1 MILKFNYAQI
11 VLQYHDLAKVII
23 NHITSSMHISKYV
36 RITEFGAIESAF
48 TIAASLVINDAP
60 CNNILIVTDGDK
72 YITDDQ
78 KRNQLNLKLS
88 GTESDHNN
96 KIEKALSLITQFTL
110 PENTAPEKYLHDLL
124 IELDN
129 ENEITEIAK
138 TITNPK
144 DSHGWINDILKSIE
158 VDENITL
165 SKIIDTISTHRDY
178 SIYIEKIKNW
188 LAPKKRELN
197 LTVQRSISRLDSMLA
212 DASFIKNHI
221 VSKQML
227 ITKIVYNELFSSGL
241 SVAPF

>member
-1 MILKFNYAQI
+1 M
-11 VLQYHDLAKVII
+11 
-23 NHITSSMHISKYV
+23 
-36 RITEFGAIESAF
+36 
-48 TIAASLVINDAP
+48 
-60 CNNILIVTDGDK
+60 
-72 YITDDQ
+72 
-78 KRNQLNLKLS
+78 
-88 GTESDHNN
+88 
-96 KIEKALSLITQFTL
+96 ITQFTL

-188 LAPKKRELN
+188 LAPKKCELN
-197 LTVQRSISRLDSMLA
+197 LTV
-212 DASFIKNHI
+212 
-221 VSKQML
+221 
-227 ITKIVYNELFSSGL
+227 
-241 SVAPF
+241 

>member
-1 MILKFNYAQI
+1 MILKLNYAQI

-36 RITEFGAIESAF
+36 RITEFGAIENAF

-188 LAPKKRELN
+188 LAPKKCELN
-197 LTVQRSISRLDSMLA
+197 LTV
-212 DASFIKNHI
+212 
-221 VSKQML
+221 
-227 ITKIVYNELFSSGL
+227 
-241 SVAPF
+241 

>member
-1 MILKFNYAQI
+1 MTK
-11 VLQYHDLAKVII
+11 K
-23 NHITSSMHISKYV
+23 
-36 RITEFGAIESAF
+36 
-48 TIAASLVINDAP
+48 
-60 CNNILIVTDGDK
+60 
-72 YITDDQ
+72 
-78 KRNQLNLKLS
+78 NQLNLKMS

-144 DSHGWINDILKSIE
+144 YSHGWINDILKSIE

-197 LTVQRSISRLDSMLA
+197 LTV
-212 DASFIKNHI
+212 
-221 VSKQML
+221 
-227 ITKIVYNELFSSGL
+227 
-241 SVAPF
+241 

>member
-1 MILKFNYAQI
+1 MA
-11 VLQYHDLAKVII
+11 I
-23 NHITSSMHISKYV
+23 NI
-36 RITEFGAIESAF
+36 F
-48 TIAASLVINDAP
+48 
-60 CNNILIVTDGDK
+60 
-72 YITDDQ
+72 TDDQ

-197 LTVQRSISRLDSMLA
+197 LTV
-212 DASFIKNHI
+212 
-221 VSKQML
+221 
-227 ITKIVYNELFSSGL
+227 
-241 SVAPF
+241 